1 MAEQDLDTRFKEAV
15 EIADRMTQADLP
27 QDVQLRLY
35 AFYKQATSSTPSTN
49 YSENADL
56 RNAFKTNAWMQI
68 SNMTPDQAKENYIEL
83 IHSLAK
89 K

>member
-1 MAEQDLDTRFKEAV
+1 MAEKDLDTRFKEAV
-15 EIADRMTQADLP
+15 EIADRMTQAELP

-35 AFYKQATSSTPSTN
+35 AFYKHATSHGTPSIN
-49 YSENADL
+49 YNVDL